1 MVAITPTLRN
11 VKADT
16 STRLAS
22 LQLTGTLQVDTTSVF
37 TQAAVFTVP
46 PVFTGGTQESV
57 TPMAA
62 NGAVTIKTGIVQ
74 ITKAGVCAMTLAA
87 PTAAQEGTVIVFD
100 SATAQAHTLT
110 ITAGLR
116 GAGAGADVGTWGGAI
131 GDGIT
136 LYAYNL
142 FWWPVPGTALNV
154 TFA

>member
-1 MVAITPTLRN
+1 MVAVTPRTVN
-11 VKADT
+11 VKRDT
-16 STRLAS
+16 STRLTN
-22 LQLTGTLQVDTTSVF
+22 LQVTGTLQVDGATVQTGAF
-37 TQAAVFTVP
+37 TA
-46 PVFTGGTQESV
+46 TGGVIQPV
-57 TPMAA
+57 TVMAA
-62 NGAVTIKTGIVQ
+62 NGAVTVKSGIVQ

-87 PTAAQEGTVIVFD
+87 PTAAQEGTVIIFD
-100 SATAQAHTLT
+100 SATAQGHTLT

-142 FWWPVPGTALNV
+142 FWWPVPGTNLNV